1 MVKNVLNKKLVR
13 DMRQSGMQFLAL
25 ILLCVLG
32 TFLFAGLD
40 GIAQMTAA
48 TNDRYFEENNLAH
61 FWISLESADC
71 IPA

>member
-40 GIAQMTAA
+40 GIAQMTAS
-48 TNDRYFEENNLAH
+48 TNDL
-61 FWISLESADC
+61 SL
-71 IPA
+71 IHI